1 MEKEQI
7 LLQFRELYQTNFGF
21 SISGLSYYVSDEG
34 VKKGL
39 LSSSVVSFEAG
50 NVKLFFPK
58 HIEKDS
64 GVQFLL
70 SLLDEFTVTEEWDDT
85 LKALLAGRLSGQ
97 ANQEI
102 MTTLY
107 GKRMDYLK
115 ICSEDEYSVI
125 SLIEA
130 TLTDALLVSDDKGF
144 VLFVDQ
150 LLAKDEIEGLVGTLQ
165 TELLVDCQWLIGELI
180 SQKQSIRD
188 QLQWLR
194 ESVRLLEKFLI
205 KDFVLEQET
214 LFVYQ
219 LIGACDPLVKEK
231 IANQVLAS
239 YQEIAQ
245 DEELVA
251 TIDMFFEEN
260 LNLTDTARALFI
272 HRNTLL
278 YRIDKIQ
285 KITGFDLRKFSDSFI
300 FKLAWLMKRT
310 HIL

>member
-7 LLQFRELYQTNFGF
+7 LLQFRDLYQTNFGF
-21 SISGLSYYVSDEG
+21 SISGVSYYVSADG

-39 LSSSVVSFEAG
+39 LSGSVVSFEAG
-50 NVKLFFPK
+50 NVKIFFPK
-58 HIEKDS
+58 HVEKDS

-85 LKALLAGRLSGQ
+85 LKALLTGKLSGE
-97 ANQEI
+97 AYQEI
-102 MTTLY
+102 MNTLI

-115 ICSEDEYSVI
+115 ISAEDEYSLV

-130 TLTDALLVSDDKGF
+130 TLTDALLVSDDQGF
-144 VLFVDQ
+144 VVFVDQ
-150 LLAKDEIEGLVGTLQ
+150 LLAKEDIEGLVGTLQ
-165 TELLVDCQWLIGELI
+165 AELLVDCQWLIGESI
-180 SQKQSIRD
+180 SEKQSVRN
-188 QLQWLR
+188 QVQWLR
-194 ESVRLLEKFLI
+194 ESVHLLEVFLI
-205 KDFVLEQET
+205 KDFVLELET
-214 LFVYQ
+214 LFAYQ

-231 IANQVLAS
+231 LANQVLVS
-239 YQEIAQ
+239 YQDIYQ

-310 HIL
+310 HI